1 MLRCKHLLALVIT
14 SVACFNAP
22 AQEIREYMDLQVHPT
37 MHVPYSF
44 FGKGMTWF
52 DEAHPPKLKYKH
64 FLKNISYANYF
75 NHNKGLRIMVAGV
88 LTRENMWSR
97 KKARRILVKQLK
109 YYDEFVMN
117 NSDNFAIAKTPQEV
131 RDLVHTT
138 DKIIIVFSI
147 EGGRNL
153 VDSQEDANFWAEKG
167 VSFITLV
174 HLVDS
179 KYGASAIRPGLGT
192 TMLNSKGV
200 FRREKN
206 RRLTEKGKQ
215 AIQWLANAGVMTDL
229 THMSDLTRKDALAF
243 MEEKGIPPLV
253 THDMFKPIQN
263 HPRGVEE
270 EDVIKIYRN
279 NGLMSLPL
287 SGESLM
293 AFKPSEK
300 YKAKIDSLTRYCN
313 GSIDSYIF
321 SYLALKEFI
330 ENNLAAI
337 SGNSNLKLKDLDEKE
352 LVNISIGF
360 QSDFNGW
367 VNHHRPRYG
376 KDGCYE
382 LVPGM
387 SYEDIE
393 VEGLAHPGLMDS
405 HWKLMVKEGVDIEPV
420 KRASEKFLQMWQQF
434 LDRRGTF
441 D

>member
-1 MLRCKHLLALVIT
+1 MLRCKSLIALVIISGLYFHT
-14 SVACFNAP
+14 T

-37 MHVPYSF
+37 MHIPFSF
-44 FGKGMTWF
+44 FGKGMTWI
-52 DEAHPPKLKYKH
+52 DEEHPPKLRYKH

-75 NHNKGLRIMVAGV
+75 NHNKGLRIMVVGAI
-88 LTRENMWSR
+88 TRENMWSR
-97 KKARRILVKQLK
+97 KNARKMLLRHFDYFK
-109 YYDEFVMN
+109 EFVKN
-117 NSDNFAIAKTPQEV
+117 NPEGFAIARTPQEV
-131 RDLVHTT
+131 RELVNTT
-138 DKIIIVFSI
+138 DKTIIIFSI
-147 EGGRNL
+147 ENGRNI
-153 VDSQEDANFWAEKG
+153 VDSQEDANFWAEQG

-174 HLVDS
+174 HLMDS
-179 KYGASAIRPGLGT
+179 RYGASAIRPGFGT
-192 TMLNSKGV
+192 SLLNIKGL
-200 FRREKN
+200 FRREKK
-206 RRLTEKGKQ
+206 RGLTEKGKQ

-229 THMSDLTRKDALAF
+229 THMSDLTRKGALSF

-270 EDVIKIYRN
+270 EDVINIYRN
-279 NGLMSLPL
+279 KGLMSLPL

-300 YKAKIDSLTRYCN
+300 YKAKLDSLTRYCN

-321 SYLALKEFI
+321 SYLALKVFI
-330 ENNLAAI
+330 ETNIAAI
-337 SGNSNLKLKDLDEKE
+337 YGNTNLTLKDLDEKE

-387 SYEDIE
+387 AYEDIE
-393 VEGLAHPGLMDS
+393 VQGMAHPGLMDS
-405 HWKLMVKEGVDIEPV
+405 HWKLMAKEGVDIEPV

-434 LDRRGTF
+434 LDRRGKF
-441 D
+441 N